1 MQTDE
6 KITEP
11 TQAPAVYIDQLS
23 QHEGE
28 TVSVRGWLLHHRD
41 KKKLQFIV
49 LRDGT
54 GTVQTVAFQDDLSPE
69 AWERIKELTQEA
81 AVIVT
86 GNVRKDD
93 RAPGGYEIS
102 AKDLE
107 IFGKSDADYPIS
119 PKEHGVGFLM
129 EH

>member
-1 MQTDE
+1 MQTTGR
-6 KITEP
+6 IQEP

-54 GTVQTVAFQDDLSPE
+54 GTVQAVAFQDDLSTE
-69 AWERIKELTQEA
+69 AWERVKELTQES

-86 GNVRKDD
+86 GTVRKDD

-107 IFGKSDADYPIS
+107 IFGKADIDYP
-119 PKEHGVGFLM
+119 
-129 EH
+129 